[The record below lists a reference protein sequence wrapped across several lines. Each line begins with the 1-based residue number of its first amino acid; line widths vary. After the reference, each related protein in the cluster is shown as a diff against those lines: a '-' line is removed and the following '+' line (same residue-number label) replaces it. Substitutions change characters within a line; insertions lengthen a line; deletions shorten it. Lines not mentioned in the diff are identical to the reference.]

1 MRHKIS
7 LNVCVDD
14 SPTEAYTWT
23 GDHFQFQ
30 PIRERA
36 NTFNFNQS
44 ENGRPLS
51 ISTNQRTNGH
61 FQFQPVRER
70 AITFNFNPSENGRSL
85 SVSTNHRTAITF
97 TEFQPIRA
105 ADSGDVNRLWLT
117 PVPLILGKEAKRTRE
132 LRLGLPSHIAYRRAD
147 NRRDMQVCRYD
158 RKRYTADNAYL
169 NRNVAGKLIF
179 ITPSIRERR
188 HQRKH

>member
-1 MRHKIS
+1 MSVLTTPPPKHTPERAITFNFNQSENERTLSIS
-7 LNVCVDD
+7 TNQRT
-14 SPTEAYTWT
+14 S
-23 GDHFQFQ
+23 DHFQFQ

-36 NTFNFNQS
+36 ITFNFNQS

-105 ADSGDVNRLWLT
+105 ADSGDVNRL
-117 PVPLILGKEAKRTRE
+117 
-132 LRLGLPSHIAYRRAD
+132 
-147 NRRDMQVCRYD
+147 
-158 RKRYTADNAYL
+158 
-169 NRNVAGKLIF
+169 
-179 ITPSIRERR
+179 
-188 HQRKH
+188 